1 MCRRTRGPVWSISVI
16 GASLL
21 GLAVSGCT
29 PPWHL
34 GLRERTAARQKVVVA
49 TPGAGSKAR
58 SLQSD
63 TFMRSVALRDGE
75 LGWRQLCPDLQRVV
89 TESAMRNQAD
99 SQKAAE
105 VGRVARLGIDFVG
118 SRSLRSGTSI
128 RFYLLTADM
137 TDGSAS
143 SRVFIVRSRPA
154 GCVEDVQVEDER

>member
-1 MCRRTRGPVWSISVI
+1 MCLI

-21 GLAVSGCT
+21 GLAVTGCA
-29 PPWHL
+29 PPWQL
-34 GLRERTAARQKVVVA
+34 GLPHRSASQPRVAAA
-49 TPGAGSKAR
+49 MAGAGSRAR

-63 TFMRSVALRDGE
+63 TFMRSVALRDGA

-89 TESAMRNQAD
+89 TENAMRNQAE

-105 VGRVARLGIDFVG
+105 VGRVARLAIDFVG

-128 RFYLLTADM
+128 RFYVLTADL